1 MMTTPTDGEWMSAY
15 EALQFLQQPHAAV
28 ATAICSRAYA
38 GMIRAK
44 ARRYISHG
52 RPEDDVDVPREF

>member
-15 EALQFLQQPHAAV
+15 EALQFLQQPHAAA